1 MAIRV
6 SPNRKHRATLTGQ
19 SHGDELL
26 NRRHFDDIQHP
37 IHRRAASG

>member
-6 SPNRKHRATLTGQ
+6 SPNREHRATLTGQ

-26 NRRHFDDIQHP
+26 HWRHFDDIQHAM
-37 IHRRAASG
+37 HRRVASG